1 MESCY
6 GNANLNRR
14 NSTMSNKTLCITK
27 ELYNYMLSISLREPD
42 ILRELRDE
50 TAQDE
55 NANMQISP
63 EQGQFMGLL
72 VKLLGAKQTIDLGVY
87 TGYSSLCIGL
97 ALPSD
102 GRVIAC
108 DINREWTDIARR
120 YWRKAGVEDKIE
132 LRLAPAQQTL
142 EDLLEQGV
150 DIFDFAFIDADK
162 KNYDMYYEYCLQLIR
177 PGGLIAIDNVLWDGA
192 VADAAINDADTVAIR
207 NLNQK
212 IHTDSRVEI
221 SLVPIADGLALVR
234 KI

>member
-1 MESCY
+1 
-6 GNANLNRR
+6 
-14 NSTMSNKTLCITK
+14 MSNKTLCITK
-27 ELYNYMLSISLREPD
+27 ELYNYILSISLREPD
-42 ILRELRDE
+42 VLRELRNE

>member
-1 MESCY
+1 
-6 GNANLNRR
+6 
-14 NSTMSNKTLCITK
+14 
-27 ELYNYMLSISLREPD
+27 MLSISLREPD
-42 ILRELRDE
+42 VLRELRNE

-72 VKLLGAKQTIDLGVY
+72 VKLLGAKQTIDVGVY

-97 ALPSD
+97 VLPSD